1 MDFEEDLNAVKETE
15 QPDGLAM
22 ELLRELKE
30 QNKIA
35 EKHNLRLFIIIIILI
50 VFLVGLSAYHEYQWS
65 QFDTISVDTKTGGN
79 ASYIGGN
86 GDVNNYGEDSSTQA
100 KEQQ

>member
-35 EKHNLRLFIIIIILI
+35 EKHNLRLFIIIIVLI

-65 QFDTISVDTKTGGN
+65 QFETISVDTKAGGN

-86 GDVNNYGEDSSTQA
+86 GDVNNGEDSSTQTQE
-100 KEQQ
+100 KQ